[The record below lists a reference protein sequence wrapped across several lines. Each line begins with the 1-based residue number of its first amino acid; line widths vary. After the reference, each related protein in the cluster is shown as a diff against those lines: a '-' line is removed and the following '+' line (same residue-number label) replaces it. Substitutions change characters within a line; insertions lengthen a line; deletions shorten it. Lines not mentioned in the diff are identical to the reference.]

1 MRDISNYARSD
12 HVSKILKWL
21 TSLLLCSKSKHTF
34 NRQNHSL
41 KKHSTTLFFFFLK
54 IMFKNVKQD
63 IKLILNDKRYVFGC

>member
-41 KKHSTTLFFFFLK
+41 KKHSTTLFFFF
-54 IMFKNVKQD
+54 FEN
-63 IKLILNDKRYVFGC
+63 YV